1 MYIKLEKNNKK
12 FCIQLFQNI
21 TNKKCVIKQVL

>member
-12 FCIQLFQNI
+12 FYIQLFQKI